1 MPNTKTHS
9 MILGTGRAVPEK
21 ILTNHDL
28 EKMVD
33 TSDAWIKERTG
44 IERRHI
50 ADDATQTSDLC
61 TEAGRRAI
69 EAAGITPERI
79 DAVLIGTVTGDV
91 TFPATACFV
100 QERLGAHNAAAFDLS
115 AACTGFI
122 YGLSMADSLIT
133 GGKAKHALVIGG
145 EILTRIIDWSDRGT
159 CVLFGDGAGAVVLG
173 PSDGKRGIIDTFMKS
188 DGRLTHLLHMSG
200 GGSKYP
206 AQVAIDERLNYLRME
221 GREVFKYAVTAM
233 GDAASMILERNQLTP
248 DDINLLIPH
257 QANLRIITAT
267 AKRVNMPMER
277 VYVNVQ
283 EYGNTSAASIPIAMD
298 EAVRNGRLKPGDK
311 ALLVA
316 FGGGFTWGSVIV
328 QF

>member
-1 MPNTKTHS
+1 MPNTKPHS
-9 MILGTGRAVPEK
+9 MILGTGRAVPER

-69 EAAGITPERI
+69 EAAGINAEQI

-91 TFPATACFV
+91 KFPATACYV

-122 YGLSMADSLIT
+122 YGLSLADSLIASGRAT
-133 GGKAKHALVIGG
+133 YALVIGG
-145 EILTRIIDWSDRGT
+145 EILTRIVDWSDRGT

-173 PSDGKRGIIDTFMKS
+173 PSDGRRGIVDTFIKS
-188 DGRLTHLLHMSG
+188 DGRLTHLLHMPG

-206 AQVAIDERLNYLRME
+206 AQVAIDERLNHLRME

-233 GDAASMILERNQLTP
+233 GDASSQILERNQLTAE
-248 DDINLLIPH
+248 DINLLIPH

-298 EAVRNGRLKPGDK
+298 EALRNGRLKSGDK

-316 FGGGFTWGSVIV
+316 FGGGFTWGSVLV

>member
-1 MPNTKTHS
+1 

-21 ILTNHDL
+21 VLTNHDL

-44 IERRHI
+44 IERRHV

-61 TEAGRRAI
+61 TEAGRKAM
-69 EAAGITPERI
+69 EAAGLTGEHI
-79 DAVLIGTVTGDV
+79 DAVLVGTVTGDV
-91 TFPATACFV
+91 TFPATACYV
-100 QERLGAHNAAAFDLS
+100 QERLGANNAAAFDLA

-122 YGLSMADSLIT
+122 YGLSLADSMIAA
-133 GGKAKHALVIGG
+133 GKAKHVLVIGG
-145 EILTRIIDWSDRGT
+145 EILTRIVDWGDRAT
-159 CVLFGDGAGAVVLG
+159 CVLFGDGAGAVLLG
-173 PSDGKRGIIDTFMKS
+173 PSDGRRGILDTYMKS
-188 DGRLTHLLHMSG
+188 DGRLTHLLHMPG

-233 GDAASMILERNQLTP
+233 GDASSQILERNHLTA
-248 DDINLLIPH
+248 DDISLLIPH
-257 QANLRIITAT
+257 QANLRIISAT
-267 AKRVNMPMER
+267 AKRVNVPMER

-298 EAVRNGRLKPGDK
+298 EAVRNGRLKEGDK

-316 FGGGFTWGSVIV
+316 FGGGFTWGSAIV